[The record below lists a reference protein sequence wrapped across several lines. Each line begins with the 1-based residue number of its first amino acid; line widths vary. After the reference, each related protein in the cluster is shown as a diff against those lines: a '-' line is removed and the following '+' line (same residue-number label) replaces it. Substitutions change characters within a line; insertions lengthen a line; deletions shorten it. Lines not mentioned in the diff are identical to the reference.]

1 MWKLAPALVAASAL
15 HVAVWVGVRGWP
27 AEPGAASARPVAR
40 GTPAPPVA
48 PRWQVRQVSMPS
60 APATSMALA
69 TTAVLALTP
78 PPAEPD
84 APPPELQAPALTAEG
99 QSAPVA
105 ETAPVP
111 AVTAASAPA
120 DASALPDPY
129 WPRPQLS
136 RPPVPRTVVAIDFP
150 AGEPTPGRH
159 TAVLAL
165 YIDEAGLVQ
174 RVDAKD
180 AQLPGPYIE
189 AARNAFLTTRFE
201 PGEIQGR
208 AVKSLIHVEV
218 QFDQAEA
225 QLAARPT
232 RPSRHFAGLP

>member
-1 MWKLAPALVAASAL
+1 MWKLTPAVVAASAL
-15 HVAVWVGVRGWP
+15 HVAAWVGMQGWH
-27 AEPGAASARPVAR
+27 AQSA
-40 GTPAPPVA
+40 VA
-48 PRWQVRQVSMPS
+48 PRSVVSRHWQVRQVALAAAPTSATDVAVQPQPTL
-60 APATSMALA
+60 APA
-69 TTAVLALTP
+69 
-78 PPAEPD
+78 PD
-84 APPPELQAPALTAEG
+84 DPRTEPPELQAPELTATRQGSPAAE
-99 QSAPVA
+99 ATPVA
-105 ETAPVP
+105 PSA
-111 AVTAASAPA
+111 APA
-120 DASALPDPY
+120 DTDALPDPY

-174 RVDAKD
+174 RVDATD
-180 AQLPGPYIE
+180 VQLPGPYIE

-218 QFDQAEA
+218 RFDQAEA
-225 QLAARPT
+225 QLSAPPT
-232 RPSRHFAGLP
+232 RPSRHFAGLQ